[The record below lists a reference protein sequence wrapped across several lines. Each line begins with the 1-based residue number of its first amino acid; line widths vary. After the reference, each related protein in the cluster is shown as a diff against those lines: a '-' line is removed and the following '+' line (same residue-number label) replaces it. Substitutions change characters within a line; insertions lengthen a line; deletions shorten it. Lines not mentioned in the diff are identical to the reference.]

1 MASVW
6 KTAGVGAAAGL
17 AVPVAGLSGLAAAGL
32 TLILVL
38 AMIGVGP
45 ARLSQA
51 SLWGLLTSELMLYLL
66 ISLAIFTLSFR
77 FLARLQARCQA
88 LVARINAQQGLS
100 FDAGHLL
107 GYPAPAFLVFDSQN
121 RKIAA
126 GALQISLYAA
136 CDVVNDAY
144 KLHDFSWL
152 LGWRMTWR
160 EVESMEMNGGSR
172 QVNASGMSVPTFER
186 TVRAKDFAI
195 ELQTADPQRPVL
207 SFPMSRRAAETWC
220 ARLNAIFNG

>member
-6 KTAGVGAAAGL
+6 KTAGMGAAAGL

-38 AMIGVGP
+38 AMFGVGP
-45 ARLSQA
+45 ARLSQT

-107 GYPAPAFLVFDSQN
+107 GYPAPTFLVFDSRN
-121 RKIAA
+121 RKI
-126 GALQISLYAA
+126 AA

-152 LGWRMTWR
+152 LGWQMTWR

-220 ARLNAIFNG
+220 ARLNALFNG

>member
-6 KTAGVGAAAGL
+6 KTAGMGAAAGL

-38 AMIGVGP
+38 AMFGVGP
-45 ARLSQA
+45 ARLSQT

-126 GALQISLYAA
+126 

-195 ELQTADPQRPVL
+195 ELQTADPQRPQL

-220 ARLNAIFNG
+220 ARLNALFNG

>member
-38 AMIGVGP
+38 AMVGVGP
-45 ARLSQA
+45 ARLSQT

-107 GYPAPAFLVFDSQN
+107 GYPAPAFLVFDSRN
-121 RKIAA
+121 RKI
-126 GALQISLYAA
+126 AA

-172 QVNASGMSVPTFER
+172 QVNASGMSVPPFER
-186 TVRAKDFAI
+186 TVRAKNFAI

-220 ARLNAIFNG
+220 ARLNALFNG

>member
-6 KTAGVGAAAGL
+6 KTAGMGVAAGL
-17 AVPVAGLSGLAAAGL
+17 AVPVAGLSGLAATAL

-38 AMIGVGP
+38 AMFGVGP
-45 ARLSQA
+45 ARLSQT

-107 GYPAPAFLVFDSQN
+107 GYPAPTFLVFDSRN
-121 RKIAA
+121 RKI
-126 GALQISLYAA
+126 AA

-152 LGWRMTWR
+152 LGWQMTWR

-195 ELQTADPQRPVL
+195 ELQTADPQRPQL

-220 ARLNAIFNG
+220 ARLNALFNG

>member
-6 KTAGVGAAAGL
+6 KTAGMGAAAAL
-17 AVPVAGLSGLAAAGL
+17 AVPAAGLSGLAAAGF

-38 AMIGVGP
+38 AMVGVGP
-45 ARLSQA
+45 ARLSQT

-107 GYPAPAFLVFDSQN
+107 GYPAPAFLVFDSRN
-121 RKIAA
+121 RKI
-126 GALQISLYAA
+126 AA

-152 LGWRMTWR
+152 LGWRVTWR

-186 TVRAKDFAI
+186 TVRAKNFAI

-220 ARLNAIFNG
+220 ARLNALFNG

>member
-1 MASVW
+1 MV
-6 KTAGVGAAAGL
+6 
-17 AVPVAGLSGLAAAGL
+17 
-32 TLILVL
+32 
-38 AMIGVGP
+38 GVGP
-45 ARLSQA
+45 ARLSQT

-88 LVARINAQQGLS
+88 LVAKLNAQQGLS

-107 GYPAPAFLVFDSQN
+107 GYPAPAFLVFDSRN
-121 RKIAA
+121 RKI
-126 GALQISLYAA
+126 AA

-172 QVNASGMSVPTFER
+172 QVNRTGISVPTFER
-186 TVRAKDFAI
+186 TVRAKNFAI

-207 SFPMSRRAAETWC
+207 SFPMSRRAAEIWC

>member
-38 AMIGVGP
+38 TMVGVGP
-45 ARLSQA
+45 ARLSQT

-88 LVARINAQQGLS
+88 LVAKLNAQQGLS

-107 GYPAPAFLVFDSQN
+107 GYPAPAFLVFDSRN
-121 RKIAA
+121 RKI
-126 GALQISLYAA
+126 AA

-152 LGWRMTWR
+152 LGWQMTWR
-160 EVESMEMNGGSR
+160 EIESMEMNGGSR
-172 QVNASGMSVPTFER
+172 QVNRAGISVPTFER
-186 TVRAKDFAI
+186 TVRTKDFAI
-195 ELQTADPQRPVL
+195 ELQTTDPQRPLL

>member
-6 KTAGVGAAAGL
+6 KTAGMGAAAGL

-38 AMIGVGP
+38 AMVGVGP
-45 ARLSQA
+45 ARLSQT
-51 SLWGLLTSELMLYLL
+51 SFWGLLTSELMLYLL

-88 LVARINAQQGLS
+88 LVAKLNAQQGLS

-107 GYPAPAFLVFDSQN
+107 GYPAPAFLVFDSRN
-121 RKIAA
+121 RKI
-126 GALQISLYAA
+126 AA

-195 ELQTADPQRPVL
+195 ELQTADPQQPLL

-220 ARLNAIFNG
+220 ARLNALFNG

>member
-6 KTAGVGAAAGL
+6 KTAGMGAAAGL

-38 AMIGVGP
+38 AMVGVGP
-45 ARLSQA
+45 ARLSQT
-51 SLWGLLTSELMLYLL
+51 SFWGLLTSELMLYLL

-88 LVARINAQQGLS
+88 LVAKLNAQQGLS

-107 GYPAPAFLVFDSQN
+107 GYPAPAFLVFDSRN
-121 RKIAA
+121 RKI
-126 GALQISLYAA
+126 AA

-186 TVRAKDFAI
+186 SVRAKDFAV
-195 ELQTADPQRPVL
+195 ELQTADPQQPLL

-220 ARLNAIFNG
+220 ARLNALFNG

>member
-1 MASVW
+1 M
-6 KTAGVGAAAGL
+6 
-17 AVPVAGLSGLAAAGL
+17 
-32 TLILVL
+32 
-38 AMIGVGP
+38 
-45 ARLSQA
+45 
-51 SLWGLLTSELMLYLL
+51 
-66 ISLAIFTLSFR
+66 LSFR

-88 LVARINAQQGLS
+88 LVAKLNAQQGLS

-107 GYPAPAFLVFDSQN
+107 GYPAPAFLVFDRQH
-121 RKIAA
+121 RKLAVCSIVDEAWR
-126 GALQISLYAA
+126 I
-136 CDVVNDAY
+136 
-144 KLHDFSWL
+144 HDFSWL

-195 ELQTADPQRPVL
+195 ELQTADPQRPLL

-220 ARLNAIFNG
+220 ARLNTIFNG

>member
-1 MASVW
+1 MSN
-6 KTAGVGAAAGL
+6 KMGEMTYGKRLEDCGVGAAAGL

-126 GALQISLYAA
+126 

-186 TVRAKDFAI
+186 TVRAKNFAI

-220 ARLNAIFNG
+220 ARLNTLFNG

>member
-1 MASVW
+1 MV
-6 KTAGVGAAAGL
+6 
-17 AVPVAGLSGLAAAGL
+17 
-32 TLILVL
+32 
-38 AMIGVGP
+38 GVGP
-45 ARLSQA
+45 ARLSQT

-88 LVARINAQQGLS
+88 LVAKLNAQQGLS

-107 GYPAPAFLVFDSQN
+107 GYPAPAFLVFDSRN
-121 RKIAA
+121 RKI
-126 GALQISLYAA
+126 AA

-172 QVNASGMSVPTFER
+172 QVNRTGISVPTFER
-186 TVRAKDFAI
+186 TVRAKNFAI

-207 SFPMSRRAAETWC
+207 SFPMSRRAAETWG
-220 ARLNAIFNG
+220 ARLNALFNG

>member
-126 GALQISLYAA
+126 

-195 ELQTADPQRPVL
+195 ELQTADPQRSVL

>member
-88 LVARINAQQGLS
+88 LVARINAQQRLS

-126 GALQISLYAA
+126 

-152 LGWRMTWR
+152 LGWQMTWR

>member
-6 KTAGVGAAAGL
+6 KTAGMGAAAGL
-17 AVPVAGLSGLAAAGL
+17 AVPVAGLSGLAATAL

-38 AMIGVGP
+38 AMFGVGP
-45 ARLSQA
+45 ARLSQT

-66 ISLAIFTLSFR
+66 ISLAIFMLSFR

-88 LVARINAQQGLS
+88 LVAKLNAQQGLS

-107 GYPAPAFLVFDSQN
+107 GYPAPAFLVFDRQH
-121 RKIAA
+121 RKLAVCSIVDEAWR
-126 GALQISLYAA
+126 I
-136 CDVVNDAY
+136 
-144 KLHDFSWL
+144 HDFSWL

-186 TVRAKDFAI
+186 TVRESHRTVSCQA
-195 ELQTADPQRPVL
+195 T
-207 SFPMSRRAAETWC
+207 RRWSA
-220 ARLNAIFNG
+220 G

>member
-17 AVPVAGLSGLAAAGL
+17 AVPVAGIAGL
-32 TLILVL
+32 MAAVFVLIIVQAGLSN
-38 AMIGVGP
+38 MGP
-45 ARLSQA
+45 AG
-51 SLWGLLTSELMLYLL
+51 SLWGRPSWWALMTSEWALYLL

-100 FDAGHLL
+100 FD
-107 GYPAPAFLVFDSQN
+107 S
-121 RKIAA
+121 
-126 GALQISLYAA
+126 
-136 CDVVNDAY
+136 DAY

-152 LGWRMTWR
+152 LGWQMTWR
-160 EVESMEMNGGSR
+160 EIESMEMNGGSR
-172 QVNASGMSVPTFER
+172 QVNRAGISVPTFER
-186 TVRAKDFAI
+186 TVRTKDFAI
-195 ELQTADPQRPVL
+195 ELQTTDPQRPLL

>member
-38 AMIGVGP
+38 AMVGVGP
-45 ARLSQA
+45 ARLSQT

-88 LVARINAQQGLS
+88 LVAKLNAQQGLS

-107 GYPAPAFLVFDSQN
+107 GYPAPAFLVFDSRN
-121 RKIAA
+121 RKI
-126 GALQISLYAA
+126 AA

-186 TVRAKDFAI
+186 TVRAKNFAI

-220 ARLNAIFNG
+220 ARLNTLFNG

>member
-6 KTAGVGAAAGL
+6 KTAGMGAAAGL
-17 AVPVAGLSGLAAAGL
+17 AVPVAGLSGLAATAL

-38 AMIGVGP
+38 AMFGVGP
-45 ARLSQA
+45 ARLSQT

-126 GALQISLYAA
+126 

-195 ELQTADPQRPVL
+195 ELQTADPQRPLL

-220 ARLNAIFNG
+220 ARLNTLFNG

>member
-38 AMIGVGP
+38 AMVGVGP

-107 GYPAPAFLVFDSQN
+107 GYPAPAFLVFDSRN
-121 RKIAA
+121 RKI
-126 GALQISLYAA
+126 AA

-186 TVRAKDFAI
+186 TVRAKNFAI

>member
-6 KTAGVGAAAGL
+6 KTAGMGAAAL

-38 AMIGVGP
+38 AMFGVGP
-45 ARLSQA
+45 ARLSQT

-126 GALQISLYAA
+126 

-172 QVNASGMSVPTFER
+172 QVNASGMSAPTFER

-195 ELQTADPQRPVL
+195 ALQTADPQRPVL

-220 ARLNAIFNG
+220 ARLNALFNG

>member
-6 KTAGVGAAAGL
+6 KTAGMGAAAGL

-38 AMIGVGP
+38 AMVGVGP
-45 ARLSQA
+45 ARLSQT
-51 SLWGLLTSELMLYLL
+51 SFWGLLTSELMLYLL

-88 LVARINAQQGLS
+88 LVAKLNAQQGLS

-107 GYPAPAFLVFDSQN
+107 GYPAPAFLVFDSRN
-121 RKIAA
+121 RKI
-126 GALQISLYAA
+126 AA

-186 TVRAKDFAI
+186 TVRAKNFAI

-220 ARLNAIFNG
+220 ARLNALFNG

>member
-6 KTAGVGAAAGL
+6 KTAGMGAAAGL
-17 AVPVAGLSGLAAAGL
+17 AVPVAGLSGLAAAGFM
-32 TLILVL
+32 LILVL
-38 AMIGVGP
+38 AMVGVGP
-45 ARLSQA
+45 ARLSQT

-88 LVARINAQQGLS
+88 LVAKLNAQQGLS

-107 GYPAPAFLVFDSQN
+107 GYPAPAFVVFDSRN
-121 RKIAA
+121 RKI
-126 GALQISLYAA
+126 AA

-186 TVRAKDFAI
+186 TVRAKDFAV
-195 ELQTADPQRPVL
+195 ELQTADPQQPLL

-220 ARLNAIFNG
+220 ARLNALFNG

>member
-1 MASVW
+1 MASIW
-6 KTAGVGAAAGL
+6 KTAGMGAAAGL

-38 AMIGVGP
+38 AMFGVGP
-45 ARLSQA
+45 ARLSQT

-66 ISLAIFTLSFR
+66 ISLALFALSFR
-77 FLARLQARCQA
+77 FLARLQASCQA
-88 LVARINAQQGLS
+88 LVTRINTQHGLS

-126 GALQISLYAA
+126 

-152 LGWRMTWR
+152 LGWQMTWR

-186 TVRAKDFAI
+186 TIRAKDFAI
-195 ELQTADPQRPVL
+195 ALQTADPQRPVL

-220 ARLNAIFNG
+220 ARLNALFNG

>member
-6 KTAGVGAAAGL
+6 KTAGMGAAAAL

-38 AMIGVGP
+38 AMFGVGP
-45 ARLSQA
+45 ARLSQT

-88 LVARINAQQGLS
+88 LVAKLNAQQGLS

-107 GYPAPAFLVFDSQN
+107 GYPAPAFLVFDSRN
-121 RKIAA
+121 RKI
-126 GALQISLYAA
+126 AA

-220 ARLNAIFNG
+220 ARLNALFNG

>member
-6 KTAGVGAAAGL
+6 KSAGMGAAAGL

-38 AMIGVGP
+38 AMFGVGP

-126 GALQISLYAA
+126 

-152 LGWRMTWR
+152 LGWQMTWR

-195 ELQTADPQRPVL
+195 ELQTADPQRPLL

-220 ARLNAIFNG
+220 ARLNALFNG

>member
-1 MASVW
+1 MF
-6 KTAGVGAAAGL
+6 
-17 AVPVAGLSGLAAAGL
+17 
-32 TLILVL
+32 
-38 AMIGVGP
+38 GVGP
-45 ARLSQA
+45 ARLSQT

-126 GALQISLYAA
+126 

-152 LGWRMTWR
+152 LGWQMTWR

-172 QVNASGMSVPTFER
+172 QVNASGVSVPTFER
-186 TVRAKDFAI
+186 TIRAKDFAI
-195 ELQTADPQRPVL
+195 ALQTADPQRPVL

-220 ARLNAIFNG
+220 ARLNALFNG

>member
-38 AMIGVGP
+38 AMVGVGP

-126 GALQISLYAA
+126 
-136 CDVVNDAY
+136 CDVVNEAY

>member
-1 MASVW
+1 M
-6 KTAGVGAAAGL
+6 TFECDGPAGL
-17 AVPVAGLSGLAAAGL
+17 AVPVAGLSGLAATAL

-38 AMIGVGP
+38 AMVGVGP
-45 ARLSQA
+45 ARLSQT

-126 GALQISLYAA
+126 

-186 TVRAKDFAI
+186 TVRAKDFAV
-195 ELQTADPQRPVL
+195 ELQTADPQQPLL

-220 ARLNAIFNG
+220 ARLNALFNG